1 MRRSSIAVIG
11 IAVLAVVVMLLVIA
25 AVRSTRGGVT
35 PTPLS
40 SAFQPNDQKTKHHPA
55 KKSADP
61 RDAMPPTAQPPS
73 LLVDA
78 SVAYGGRAGSCFG
91 GAAIQTTTD
100 GGANW
105 SAIDVPANA
114 VLLMRST
121 AASQLTVVGADG
133 KCRIRQWTSSDSG
146 STWSGA
152 TNVSNVFVRDPE
164 TPRELFTP
172 TGVTPS
178 PCPDRDVAP
187 IAVESISDV
196 DGAVMC
202 EGGVIYLSGD
212 GGKTWDAVTPV
223 DSAEAMAFHSPELG
237 WVLQRDSG
245 NCSGYQLLRTVDGG
259 TSWNPGGCVGEQ
271 PTADQHTFPALSFAD
286 TQLGLAT
293 WDGATYA
300 TKDA

>member
-1 MRRSSIAVIG
+1 MRRSSIAVIA
-11 IAVLAVVVMLLVIA
+11 IAVLAVVVMVLVVA

-40 SAFQPNDQKTKHHPA
+40 SAFQPNDQKTKHSA

-61 RDAMPPTAQPPS
+61 RDAIPPTAQPPS

-121 AASQLTVVGADG
+121 AASQLTVVGADS

-146 STWSGA
+146 ASWGA
-152 TNVSNVFVRDPE
+152 ATRVSEVFVRDPE

-245 NCSGYQLLRTVDGG
+245 RCSGYALLRTVDGG
-259 TSWNPGGCVGEQ
+259 TSWN
-271 PTADQHTFPALSFAD
+271 
-286 TQLGLAT
+286 
-293 WDGATYA
+293 
-300 TKDA
+300 